1 LNASQL
7 RRLIRGRQATVG
19 LAIVLFFLGLALV
32 GPFFLRYQPDAVS
45 SLKYNPPSSA
55 HPFGT
60 DYLGH
65 DVLSQLIGGAFPSM
79 IIGILAALGAATI
92 GTLVGAFAGYYQKLE
107 GILMGS
113 TDVLL
118 TLPVLPFM
126 ILAGTMFTGS
136 SALILLLLVFLL
148 WPPIARSIR
157 SQVLTVKKKTYV
169 EASKKSGLS
178 NLGIIRRI
186 IIPEI
191 FPISLAYFVLT
202 VAISI
207 VIIAA
212 LELMGIGNPD
222 AVSWGS
228 MLYWAQQY
236 AFYHGSWWWFLAPG
250 LSITILAL
258 GFALIGFS
266 FEEALNPRLKV

>member
-1 LNASQL
+1 MPYS
-7 RRLIRGRQATVG
+7 
-19 LAIVLFFLGLALV
+19 
-32 GPFFLRYQPDAVS
+32 PDAVS
-45 SLKYNPPSSA
+45 SLKYNPPNAA
-55 HPFGT
+55 HIFGT

-65 DVLSQLIGGAFPSM
+65 DVLSQLIGGALPSM

-92 GTLVGAFAGYYQKLE
+92 GTLVGTFAGYYQRLE
-107 GILMGS
+107 GVLMGG
-113 TDVLL
+113 TDVLM
-118 TLPVLPFM
+118 TLPILPFM

-136 SALILLLLVFLL
+136 SVLILLLLVLLL

-157 SQVLTVKKKTYV
+157 SQVLMVKKKTYV
-169 EASKKSGLS
+169 EASKRAVSQVWESFEELS
-178 NLGIIRRI
+178 F
-186 IIPEI
+186 PMI
-191 FPISLAYFVLT
+191 FPITVAYFVLT

-222 AVSWGS
+222 AISWGS
-228 MLYWAQQY
+228 MLDRASRY

-266 FEEALNPRLKV
+266 FEEALNPRLRV